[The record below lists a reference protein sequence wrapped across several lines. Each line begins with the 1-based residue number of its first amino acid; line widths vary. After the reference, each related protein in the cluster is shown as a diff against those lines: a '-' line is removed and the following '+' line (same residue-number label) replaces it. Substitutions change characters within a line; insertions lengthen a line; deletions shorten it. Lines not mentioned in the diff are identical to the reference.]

1 MGKIELGGE
10 DEAEETMEIRGDT
23 VKHKG
28 KVTKIFIQKHPFVSY
43 ISLFYRK
50 RERFRKERI

>member
-28 KVTKIFIQKHPFVSY
+28 KVTKLFIQKLHLPFVLTSS
-43 ISLFYRK
+43 IL
-50 RERFRKERI
+50 

>member
-28 KVTKIFIQKHPFVSY
+28 KSNQTFHSKNYLLLVY
-43 ISLFYRK
+43 ICLFYRVRDQGK
-50 RERFRKERI
+50 R

>member
-28 KVTKIFIQKHPFVSY
+28 KSNQTFHSKNIIRFLFSFILLKK
-43 ISLFYRK
+43 K
-50 RERFRKERI
+50 RRRLK

>member
-28 KVTKIFIQKHPFVSY
+28 KSNQTFHSKTSCFC
-43 ISLFYRK
+43 SLTDF
-50 RERFRKERI
+50 

>member
-28 KVTKIFIQKHPFVSY
+28 KSNQTFHSKNIMLFFPYNSPFIE
-43 ISLFYRK
+43 YRD
-50 RERFRKERI
+50 EQ